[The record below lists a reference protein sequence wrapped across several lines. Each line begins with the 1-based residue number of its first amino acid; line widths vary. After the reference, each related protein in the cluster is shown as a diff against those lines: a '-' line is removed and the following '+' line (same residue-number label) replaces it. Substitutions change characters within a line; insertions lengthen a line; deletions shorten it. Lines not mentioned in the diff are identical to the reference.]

1 MKLLV
6 LEAAFRSV
14 PGGSNARE
22 TSGEIGVD
30 LPCELAPTPKYP
42 RFDLAIAGTR
52 GVNLKNTRFPREP
65 QPPLGLDQPR
75 PAHSEVGAD
84 RGSH

>member
-6 LEAAFRSV
+6 LKTGYRSV
-14 PGGSNARE
+14 PGGSNVRE

-30 LPCELAPTPKYP
+30 LPCELAPTSKYP

-52 GVNLKNTRFPREP
+52 EADLKNPRCPREP
-65 QPPLGLDQPR
+65 QPRLGLDQPR
-75 PAHSEVGAD
+75 PAHSEVGVD
-84 RGSH
+84 RGSY